1 MTITNKNVISFRC
14 HRSMVSWVDTV
25 VPLFPGGRS
34 GFLRLLL
41 VRSGVRANPASQGY
55 Q

>member
-25 VPLFPGGRS
+25 VPLFQADGQ
-34 GFLRLLL
+34 GF
-41 VRSGVRANPASQGY
+41 
-55 Q
+55 